1 MTLTAV
7 PANNFDY
14 VEPCL
19 DVFQVEVTNNLGRD
33 VDELELVYLD
43 GYFGEVRNFPL
54 IADGEKGMINIKPY
68 RVQQT
73 KQMEATDTF
82 VVGEEIYFLPGGSS
96 AAGLL
101 RATPE
106 PGSIAIGK
114 ITAFGGTGGATT
126 DVSFIAYLARTGIP
140 IGQGLK
146 VVETAIVA
154 DASAGIVVN
163 IPLGAKI
170 IDATVLCT
178 AAVALETMQVKTGA
192 GTPAVITDAIDCITD
207 EILARAGTIDDS
219 TRVVG
224 ADGVKIFAASA
235 AGRGIVHVY
244 YI

>member
-1 MTLTAV
+1 MALTPV
-7 PANNFDY
+7 QANNFDY
-14 VEPCL
+14 VEPYL
-19 DVFQVEVTNNLGRD
+19 NVFQVEVTNNLGRD

-43 GYFGEVRNFPL
+43 GYFGEVRNFPS
-54 IADGEKGMINIKPY
+54 IADGESGMINIKPY

-73 KQMEATDTF
+73 KQMKATDTF
-82 VVGEEIYFLPGGSS
+82 VVGATVYFLPGGSS
-96 AAGLL
+96 AEGLL

-106 PGSIAIGK
+106 PGSIPVGGV
-114 ITAFGGTGGATT
+114 TEFGGTGGATT
-126 DVSFIAYLARTGIP
+126 HVSFMAYLARTGIP

-146 VVETAIVA
+146 AAETAIIA
-154 DASAGIVVN
+154 DASAGIIVD

-178 AAVALETMQVKTGA
+178 TAVALETMQVKTGA